1 MMRNGIA
8 YQLPPLAHLTDA
20 TESGL
25 LPTPTASDATVGEIF
40 GKNDTFKVTKS
51 GSIRK
56 YTKNGIG
63 GSLGLARYVKFW
75 PTPCARDWKDTAIS
89 LEMLAREG
97 KILQPSQV
105 SLLRSLGGN
114 PWWGNEPEISR
125 LKDNGLNPEW
135 VEWLMGFPIGWTEGG
150 SHKERLCSLGNAVV
164 PIIPEMIAYSIN
176 EYEKTYVHTHLS
188 RQHDC
193 ETV

>member
-20 TESGL
+20 TEYGL
-25 LPTPTASDATVGEIF
+25 LPTPTASDATVGEII

-97 KILQPSQV
+97 KSFSRHKLACCVALEELHGGALSQQF
-105 SLLRSLGGN
+105 L
-114 PWWGNEPEISR
+114 
-125 LKDNGLNPEW
+125 
-135 VEWLMGFPIGWTEGG
+135 
-150 SHKERLCSLGNAVV
+150 
-164 PIIPEMIAYSIN
+164 
-176 EYEKTYVHTHLS
+176 
-188 RQHDC
+188 DC
-193 ETV
+193 KITA